1 MSTPIVILDYDR
13 NDLRVES
20 TRTSRRLSSNFDSSG
35 PTSATKYEDV
45 QPTFRPR
52 SSRRREEPPPST
64 PRDINRTRP
73 KTKISD
79 TNASPTVTEQSP
91 TENGR
96 SEKFDSRRNNR
107 LRSRPIETEA
117 NVVTSYASQDINVKS
132 KSRQINRRPQYTA
145 TTAPL
150 AMSSPD
156 IEDNRIR
163 DINNRKTQSSST
175 QTPLKISSPVID
187 DRKSKTIES
196 NFEDFTRII
205 PKEEDVTSVQFKRRS
220 TTAKTKQSVTSSTPK
235 SIRSRGRINTRTN
248 VKLEDMASS
257 GATNDLTIAEKIP
270 ISETSSE
277 NTRSSRKLRY
287 RTRLSETDT
296 NLTGDGIL
304 SSNEVIKPVQK
315 KRKINSQ
322 LESPTPSP
330 TLSEKNVQRNSERSP
345 SKSTTVT
352 TMRVVRRPS
361 ARGKDNTVPSRM
373 KPKVKTSDEIGDDD
387 NYPESFKALIQ
398 TKNASTQVS
407 SPSSES
413 LSVKETHKVN
423 IYTQPIPSFN
433 TVGDLENTTRL
444 RSKLNTTESELK
456 NGTTDD
462 SITTVND
469 SYNKT
474 TKPQEYR
481 VRGSYVPKSRK
492 LSGLNVAFVTKSTSS
507 SPATE
512 RSYKFNRK
520 LKTSSTEEPVTEN
533 LVKNKRFQS
542 RQHFQ
547 KTLVHSPNYS
557 RKRFDKK
564 DIISTDA
571 ITTNESVKTSINT
584 SVVNN
589 KIKLPR
595 TNYYSRLRNNIKNDV
610 TATTNTVRIVN
621 ETQIADKKIETTADM
636 PLIFSLINKPVKNTI
651 PNNVSEERKEEFLIA
666 VSSKES
672 RENNTDNEVVTN
684 AEQSENK
691 SEINEF
697 STTQKYHANYK
708 DKSAVNDSERKDY
721 IGTTPTPPSI
731 RNIQTRKYTRKI
743 VKSKERIINS
753 SPFSA
758 TKERTLRKYS
768 DIFSKTTEA
777 STNGIINEPEKPK
790 GRFSSKYRASY
801 LDKPFYKPTVP
812 TVTPT
817 TVMGEEIQLG
827 DMNAI
832 SFTQTRSTISSAD
845 LKLSESLVKPSHVM
859 NVEASNHSPSVTVSI
874 FDALAEIL
882 TSTPRIQISTTTEVP
897 QQYFTDTVVK
907 QTFNGVSNNNNVNS
921 VTDLSSQG
929 TSINTLIPVQIT
941 DQTTPNV
948 LNRLTVGERI
958 SPSLKE
964 EEKFTPTSTSQSTSY
979 PTPTTPISARKPFAI
994 KILYSDTE
1002 RLTDEFMTSS
1012 ELTTNQPTT
1021 HSAKMVYNTAS
1032 DLLLS
1037 NKKLVSSEL
1046 TSMLSNNI
1054 IDIIQN
1060 LDDES
1065 RSKLT
1070 VDMAKLLKTII
1081 PRAMNKLSTL
1091 SNTDVVPNT
1100 TPYSLEDIK
1109 DTENININEN
1119 QNSSIEINNL
1129 FQNVLNGNVNRT
1141 GDTVDLLD
1149 LGINSQQAVNSSV
1162 YSQLFLSNNLS
1173 EFESKTTVADI
1184 ETTTEYVNTN
1194 TPPSFDLPAT
1204 TLKTSSTTLDINI
1217 DTGTLSGLT
1226 KSTSV
1231 NNVETSTANNPM
1243 IDSTIQPF
1251 SVPFFGNSITDK
1263 LPSNEINNTP
1273 PLIALSDRQF
1283 NETDNINIKDPSQIS
1298 NLQLWVLSKK
1308 ARVLNMIEQIIKEH
1322 NDEIANASFTALKE
1336 QTNSPF
1342 SDRLAEI
1349 INTMDSKNES
1359 TVLDIDLTTPNFISG
1374 PVSNAL
1380 ISTTQFELPDK
1391 TTTETIINSVKTDIT
1406 VPSMTTSTDVLP
1418 TNIPITEVYSTTIS
1432 ADVSEIIASQASSEI
1447 ADALHSTTM
1456 DAELTT
1462 VEETTESQDTL
1473 KSTIQ
1478 STENPTTIAQVN
1490 TEVTTSLIDL
1500 EWPTKTSLTESNLE
1514 TTTQAGIE
1522 TTTVT
1527 LVKETKSNDLITT
1540 KAQLNVVTQPTIPK
1554 KDYVIFGIL
1563 PNNTVVR
1570 KDPNDNVLERLTEA
1584 TPYIIYGVLP
1594 NNTIIRKFPNGTR
1607 VPRLMQKI
1615 DVLPISPWSLRNP
1628 YSPIHNNPAIVRPQP
1643 NPIRVSTNTVTSTN
1657 TNNGME
1663 NRLTTD
1669 TVNNQ
1674 QMMISSSAPNLKGT
1688 SSLGITT
1695 ATIKPFADKSTASHV
1710 LSLRTTTMLPSIHEI
1725 LLNSLSSATK
1735 EEMVISSMTSS
1746 TREPRILTLDIDPET
1761 QQIRTEKPGDGK
1773 GNAVFKFIPIDEVTV
1788 PPQNTNVLKLAS
1800 TKSPIK
1806 YNTEKDIKT
1815 VTPIPVTEINSS
1827 ILQIQKSIEN
1837 MDESTTTKEL
1847 FLGTSNEIISN
1858 DGMGSQSS
1866 TPVIFTNSVTPN
1878 EFQEESTQSPKSS
1891 LFDIK
1896 EDFDKIMTTVKDV
1909 ITVQPPTTKLDT
1921 PQPLPIMS
1929 TTTVPLFTFNDLP
1942 RNDVT
1947 NPITTDPANIFSI
1960 NLERTTQN
1968 VVNANVVSISS
1979 TQSSDGKLTTLDST
1993 ILPATNTIKIDT
2005 NKKQENSELL
2015 QSLQAVLSTTLKPEL
2030 LTATGQKLPVSYK
2043 PGGTMQTTTLRS
2055 IEDDIRQFEEDTKLL
2070 KALLQATGR
2079 NPNELKIPNLGDIR
2093 AIPAFMVKTNPITTT
2108 TTTTTTRTTTMTT
2121 TPKQTKTT
2129 TSSIDEEIKKLKE
2142 DTQLLQALLQ
2152 ITGQNTNLNQP
2163 VISKITSNV
2172 RIASNPLTTSI
2183 ESNPTTSNNM
2193 RPVYTTVQPN
2203 KLQTEFPQTIS
2214 TLTTLQDQQST
2225 VTEEIGISTTY
2236 PPIDRRL
2243 LTTTNFPEPLSTI
2256 NARRAPETTRVTTE
2270 IPSTSTF
2277 SAEEDLEFL
2286 NNLKSVLNTNNVN
2299 NDDPE
2304 AALANRVIALA
2315 VERSL
2320 SELQTGKQTD
2330 SSRGSKNIN
2339 SNSVNSLRTTTVRTT
2354 STTTKPTTTT
2364 FKPRTMPSKSTPS
2377 LEDDIKQFER
2387 DTKLLQALLKATGQ
2401 DPSKFNI
2408 PTLPSVNV
2416 SPKVSPIVKEDLTF
2430 VPLTNKPSI
2439 VTTNP
2444 TTTKTFGAKIAVKDN
2459 IKDVQDEAKLL
2470 QTLIKL
2476 KDAQETTTH
2485 KNKLAIT
2492 GQSSDEAL
2500 KKLIQKAK
2508 PTVMVSEA
2516 TKSSVSLST
2525 EYGNSN
2531 DALLAA
2537 LLKEQGF
2544 GPTTASSLDEQVRL
2558 AALLNQVVVTP
2569 KARRT
2574 TTLPPP
2580 PPALR
2585 RPILDGLA
2593 WIWQQWRETEPGSG
2607 NVGTRTNKKR
2617 PASTSSSVAS
2627 SSVPA
2632 PSRTNWFGSGPFV
2645 GNADETPSSNRI
2657 PLEPPRAVAAEQAP
2671 GRGQLVSAAINVT
2684 RAFSQFLGAAIQGAA
2699 NTVQSVIRAGQRA
2712 ATDVYSNG
2720 SG

>member
-1 MSTPIVILDYDR
+1 M
-13 NDLRVES
+13 
-20 TRTSRRLSSNFDSSG
+20 
-35 PTSATKYEDV
+35 KDV

-52 SSRRREEPPPST
+52 SSRRREEPPTST
-64 PRDINRTRP
+64 PRDINRTRSR
-73 KTKISD
+73 TKISD
-79 TNASPTVTEQSP
+79 TYSSPTVTEQSP
-91 TENGR
+91 TKNGR
-96 SEKFDSRRNNR
+96 NERFDSRTTNR
-107 LRSRPIETEA
+107 LRSRPIEAEA
-117 NVVTSYASQDINVKS
+117 NVVSSYAGQDTTVKS
-132 KSRQINRRPQYTA
+132 KSRPINRRPQSTT

-150 AMSSPD
+150 VLSSPD

-163 DINNRKTQSSST
+163 DISNRKTQYSST
-175 QTPLKISSPVID
+175 QTSLKISSPVID
-187 DRKSKTIES
+187 DKKTIES
-196 NFEDFTRII
+196 NFDDFTRII
-205 PKEEDVTSVQFKRRS
+205 PKEEDITSAQFKRRS
-220 TTAKTKQSVTSSTPK
+220 TTTKTIQSVTSSTPK
-235 SIRSRGRINTRTN
+235 LIRSRGRINTRTN
-248 VKLEDMASS
+248 VKLEDTASS
-257 GATNDLTIAEKIP
+257 GATNALIVAEKIST
-270 ISETSSE
+270 SETPSE
-277 NTRSSRKLRY
+277 NTRNSRKLRY

-315 KRKINSQ
+315 KRTFNSQ
-322 LESPTPSP
+322 SESRTIS
-330 TLSEKNVQRNSERSP
+330 TNLSEKNIQRNTERSP
-345 SKSTTVT
+345 SKSTTLKT
-352 TMRVVRRPS
+352 TRVVRRPLTK
-361 ARGKDNTVPSRM
+361 GKDNTVPSRM
-373 KPKVKTSDEIGDDD
+373 KSKLKTSDEIGDDD

-398 TKNASTQVS
+398 TKNASTQLS

-413 LSVKETHKVN
+413 LSVKATHKVN
-423 IYTQPIPSFN
+423 TYTQPILPFN
-433 TVGDLENTTRL
+433 TVRDLENTTRF

-456 NGTTDD
+456 NGTTED
-462 SITTVND
+462 SITTVTD
-469 SYNKT
+469 SYT
-474 TKPQEYR
+474 TKSQEYR
-481 VRGSYVPKSRK
+481 VRGSYVPKFRK
-492 LSGLNVAFVTKSTSS
+492 LSSLNVAFVTKSTSS
-507 SPATE
+507 SPVTE
-512 RSYKFNRK
+512 KSYKFNRK
-520 LKTSSTEEPVTEN
+520 LKTTATEEPVSEN
-533 LVKNKRFQS
+533 LVKNKRFES
-542 RQHFQ
+542 RQHLR
-547 KTLVHSPNYS
+547 KSSVRSPNYS
-557 RKRFDKK
+557 RISFDKK
-564 DIISTDA
+564 DIRITEVA
-571 ITTNESVKTSINT
+571 TTNDRVKTAVNI
-584 SVVNN
+584 SVVSN
-589 KIKLPR
+589 KVKLPR
-595 TNYYSRLRNNIKNDV
+595 TTYYSRLRNNINNDV
-610 TATTNTVRIVN
+610 TATTVTVPIVN
-621 ETQIADKKIETTADM
+621 ETKIADKKMETTADM
-636 PLIFSLINKPVKNTI
+636 PLIFSLINKPVKNII
-651 PNNVSEERKEEFLIA
+651 PNNLSEENHVERKEEFLIK

-672 RENNTDNEVVTN
+672 RESNTDNEVVTN
-684 AEQSENK
+684 AEESENRSVVK
-691 SEINEF
+691 VF
-697 STTQKYHANYK
+697 PTTQKYHANYK
-708 DKSAVNDSERKDY
+708 DKSIENDSDRKDY
-721 IGTTPTPPSI
+721 IVTTATPSI

-743 VKSKERIINS
+743 GKSKQKIETS
-753 SPFSA
+753 SPLSTF
-758 TKERTLRKYS
+758 KERTLRKYS
-768 DIFSKTTEA
+768 DTFSKTTEA
-777 STNGIINEPEKPK
+777 STNGIINDPEKPK

-817 TVMGEEIQLG
+817 TVVGEEIQLG

-859 NVEASNHSPSVTVSI
+859 NVEASNHSPSVTISI

-897 QQYFTDTVVK
+897 QQIFTDTVVK

-929 TSINTLIPVQIT
+929 TSINTLMPVQIT

-948 LNRLTVGERI
+948 LNRLTVGDRI
-958 SPSLKE
+958 LPSLKE

-979 PTPTTPISARKPFAI
+979 PTLTTPISARKPFAI

-1002 RLTDEFMTSS
+1002 RLTDEFTTSS
-1012 ELTTNQPTT
+1012 EHTTNQPTT
-1021 HSAKMVYNTAS
+1021 DSTKMVYNTAS

-1054 IDIIQN
+1054 INIIQN
-1060 LDDES
+1060 LDEES
-1065 RSKLT
+1065 RSKLS
-1070 VDMAKLLKTII
+1070 VDMVDMLRKLI
-1081 PRAMNKLSTL
+1081 PRAMNKLS
-1091 SNTDVVPNT
+1091 SFSDTDVVPNT

-1119 QNSSIEINNL
+1119 QNSSIDNNNL
-1129 FQNVLNGNVNRT
+1129 FQNVLNGNVNKT
-1141 GDTVDLLD
+1141 EDTFDLLD
-1149 LGINSQQAVNSSV
+1149 LAIDSQKAVNSSV
-1162 YSQLFLSNNLS
+1162 YSQLFLSNTLS
-1173 EFESKTTVADI
+1173 ELESKTTVADI
-1184 ETTTEYVNTN
+1184 ETTTEYVNNN
-1194 TPPSFDLPAT
+1194 TPASFDLSTT

-1226 KSTSV
+1226 KPTSV
-1231 NNVETSTANNPM
+1231 NNVETSTVSNPM

-1251 SVPFFGNSITDK
+1251 SVPFVANSIIDK
-1263 LPSNEINNTP
+1263 VPLNEINNTT
-1273 PLIALSDRQF
+1273 PLIAISNKQF
-1283 NETDNINIKDPSQIS
+1283 DETDNINIKDSSQIS
-1298 NLQLWVLSKK
+1298 NFQLWVLSKK
-1308 ARVLNMIEQIIKEH
+1308 ARVLNMIQQIIKEH
-1322 NDEIANASFTALKE
+1322 NDEIANAPFTVLKE
-1336 QTNSPF
+1336 QANSLF
-1342 SDRLAEI
+1342 SDRLTEI
-1349 INTMDSKNES
+1349 INTMDSKSES
-1359 TVLDIDLTTPNFISG
+1359 TVFDIDLTTPDFISD
-1374 PVSNAL
+1374 PVSNSL
-1380 ISTTQFELPDK
+1380 ISTTQSEFPDK
-1391 TTTETIINSVKTDIT
+1391 TTTETIISSLRTDIT
-1406 VPSMTTSTDVLP
+1406 VPPMTVSTDLLP
-1418 TNIPITEVYSTTIS
+1418 TNIPITELPSTTTS

-1447 ADALHSTTM
+1447 ADALHSTKMNT
-1456 DAELTT
+1456 ELTT

-1473 KSTIQ
+1473 KSTTP
-1478 STENPTTIAQVN
+1478 STIAQVS

-1500 EWPTKTSLTESNLE
+1500 ESSTKTSLTESNLE

-1540 KAQLNVVTQPTIPK
+1540 IAQLNVATQRTIPK

-1563 PNNTVVR
+1563 PNNTVI
-1570 KDPNDNVLERLTEA
+1570 P
-1584 TPYIIYGVLP
+1584 
-1594 NNTIIRKFPNGTR
+1594 
-1607 VPRLMQKI
+1607 
-1615 DVLPISPWSLRNP
+1615 
-1628 YSPIHNNPAIVRPQP
+1628 
-1643 NPIRVSTNTVTSTN
+1643 
-1657 TNNGME
+1657 
-1663 NRLTTD
+1663 
-1669 TVNNQ
+1669 
-1674 QMMISSSAPNLKGT
+1674 SSAPNLKGT

-1695 ATIKPFADKSTASHV
+1695 ATIKPFADKITASHV

-1735 EEMVISSMTSS
+1735 EEMVISSMMSS

-1761 QQIRTEKPGDGK
+1761 QQIRTEKPADGK

-1800 TKSPIK
+1800 TKAPIK

-1815 VTPIPVTEINSS
+1815 VTPISVTEINSPTS
-1827 ILQIQKSIEN
+1827 QIQKNIEN
-1837 MDESTTTKEL
+1837 MDKFTTM
-1847 FLGTSNEIISN
+1847 SD
-1858 DGMGSQSS
+1858 DGIDSQSS

-1878 EFQEESTQSPKSS
+1878 DIQVENLKPTKSS
-1891 LFDIK
+1891 FLDNKEEFDR
-1896 EDFDKIMTTVKDV
+1896 IMTTVKDE
-1909 ITVQPPTTKLDT
+1909 ITELPATQLDTTK
-1921 PQPLPIMS
+1921 PLPIMS
-1929 TTTVPLFTFNDLP
+1929 TTTIPQLAVNDMLK
-1942 RNDVT
+1942 NDVA
-1947 NPITTDPANIFSI
+1947 NPTTASSANIFSI
-1960 NLERTTQN
+1960 NLETTAQD
-1968 VVNANVVSISS
+1968 VVSISS
-1979 TQSSDGKLTTLDST
+1979 TQSSDETFTTLDSA
-1993 ILPATNTIKIDT
+1993 ILPATTTMKIDS

-2015 QSLQAVLSTTLKPEL
+2015 QSLQAVLSTTLNPKFL
-2030 LTATGQKLPVSYK
+2030 IATGQKLPDSYK
-2043 PGGTMQTTTLRS
+2043 PGGTIQTTTLRS

-2070 KALLQATGR
+2070 RVLLQATGR
-2079 NPNELKIPNLGDIR
+2079 NPNELKIPSLGDIR
-2093 AIPAFMVKTNPITTT
+2093 EIPAIMLKSNPITTT
-2108 TTTTTTRTTTMTT
+2108 TTTLKTTSLPTTTTRTKTT
-2121 TPKQTKTT
+2121 TPIQTKTT

-2152 ITGQNTNLNQP
+2152 ITGQNTDLGQP
-2163 VISKITSNV
+2163 VISK
-2172 RIASNPLTTSI
+2172 
-2183 ESNPTTSNNM
+2183 TTSN
-2193 RPVYTTVQPN
+2193 
-2203 KLQTEFPQTIS
+2203 
-2214 TLTTLQDQQST
+2214 DQQST

-2256 NARRAPETTRVTTE
+2256 NARRVPETTRVTTD

-2286 NNLKSVLNTNNVN
+2286 KNLKSVLNTNNIN

-2320 SELQTGKQTD
+2320 SELQTGKQAD

-2339 SNSVNSLRTTTVRTT
+2339 SNSVNSMRTTTARTT
-2354 STTTKPTTTT
+2354 SPTTRATTTTT
-2364 FKPRTMPSKSTPS
+2364 FKPITTPSKITPS
-2377 LEDDIKQFER
+2377 IEDDIKQFER

-2408 PTLPSVNV
+2408 PTLPSIKV
-2416 SPKVSPIVKEDLTF
+2416 SPKVSSVVKEDLKQLSNLLASPSPLNEPF

-2439 VTTNP
+2439 ITTIP

-2459 IKDVQDEAKLL
+2459 LKDVQDEAKLL

-2485 KNKLAIT
+2485 KSKLAIT

-2500 KKLIQKAK
+2500 KKLIQQAK

-2516 TKSSVSLST
+2516 TKSSISLST

-2580 PPALR
+2580 PPAPR
-2585 RPILDGLA
+2585 RPILDGIA
-2593 WIWQQWRETEPGSG
+2593 WLWQQWRETEPGSG
-2607 NVGTRTNKKR
+2607 NGGTRTNKKR
-2617 PASTSSSVAS
+2617 PASSSSSAASSSVA
-2627 SSVPA
+2627 A

-2671 GRGQLVSAAINVT
+2671 GGGQLVSAAINVT

-2699 NTVQSVIRAGQRA
+2699 QTVQSVIRAGQRA